1 MWKKLGTLFAARRAA
16 RSEPARMS
24 RRRFLAGFGAIGG
37 LAVVAPALLRAT
49 PAAAAEPADDPTDE
63 GYEVAQRWDDRRDR
77 RGDRRWDRRW
87 DRRDRRW
94 DRRDRRHRRREG
106 RRRYNRRD
114 LVRSCQRDPRFRRDN
129 RGLCRQVIGSRGRRG
144 ACVNIGPITICD

>member
-1 MWKKLGTLFAARRAA
+1 MWKKLETLFAAGPGDG
-16 RSEPARMS
+16 SPPARMS
-24 RRRFLAGFGAIGG
+24 RRRFLAGFGAVGG
-37 LAVVAPALLRAT
+37 LVLVAPATLRAT
-49 PAAAAEPADDPTDE
+49 PAAAAEPAGDPAGE

-77 RGDRRWDRRW
+77 RW
-87 DRRDRRW
+87 DRRDDRW

-144 ACVNIGPITICD
+144 ACVNIGPVTICD